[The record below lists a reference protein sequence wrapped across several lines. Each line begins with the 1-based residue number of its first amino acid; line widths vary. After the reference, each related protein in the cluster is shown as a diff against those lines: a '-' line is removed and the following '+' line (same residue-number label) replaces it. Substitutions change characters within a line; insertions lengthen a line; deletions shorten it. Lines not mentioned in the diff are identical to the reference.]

1 MVSST
6 SHSAPPGNP
15 RRGRRRRGPLAAV
28 VASVVIVALFVG
40 GGYYAWRSLFPPAQR
55 SDSCQ
60 VVGESTG
67 NVYTMSPEQLYNASI
82 ITGVAM
88 RRSLPERADVIAL
101 ATAQQESKLRNL
113 GGGDADSVGLFQQRP
128 SQGWGTVAELTNPPI
143 SAGKFFDAL
152 VKVKDW
158 QSLPLAD
165 AAQAVQRSAYPDAY
179 RDWEPRATALAGAL
193 TGETAGRLSCRLVHP
208 GVRTAATRVMAP
220 GASTAFTAAP
230 TVAGAAALVT
240 AQLADDL
247 GLVAQPL
254 AGSPQVATLVV
265 AGLDGADPKR
275 RPNTAAAWALAHA
288 AFDGVTS
295 VTVGDQDWQAGRGT
309 WERTDHPA
317 GSGTITITIRR

>member
-6 SHSAPPGNP
+6 SHSAAPGA
-15 RRGRRRRGPLAAV
+15 RRGRRRGPLAAV
-28 VASVVIVALFVG
+28 VASVVIIVVFVG
-40 GGYYAWRSLFPPAQR
+40 GGLYAWRSLFPPAQR

-88 RRSLPERADVIAL
+88 RRALPERADVIAL

-113 GGGDADSVGLFQQRP
+113 AGGDADSVGLFQQRP
-128 SQGWGTVAELTNPPI
+128 SQGWGTVAELTNPPV

-165 AAQAVQRSAYPDAY
+165 AAQAVQHSAYPDAY

-193 TGETAGRLSCRLVHP
+193 TGETAGQLSCRLVHP
-208 GVRTAATRVMAP
+208 GVTAATTRVMAP
-220 GASTAFTAAP
+220 GASTAFTGAP
-230 TVAGAAALVT
+230 TVAGATALVT
-240 AQLADDL
+240 AQLAADL
-247 GLVAQPL
+247 GVTAP
-254 AGSPQVATLVV
+254 SPVSSQQVATLVV
-265 AGLDGADPKR
+265 AGLDGTDPKR
-275 RPNTAAAWALAHA
+275 RPDTVAAWALAHA
-288 AFDGVTS
+288 AFDGITS
-295 VTVGDQDWQAGRGT
+295 VTVSDQDWQAGRGT
-309 WERTDHPA
+309 WKATDHPA
-317 GSGTITITIRR
+317 DPGTVTITIRR